1 MGTKETVT
9 LLDALR
15 ESLKRALRSA
25 EGTAEPVAL
34 LWTDADG
41 QWRSLIPK
49 LRPELSQLYSLGRFD
64 RSTRSGPVIW
74 LKCVVGRAV
83 AEDAPPPG
91 TVPIL
96 YLPGVSRQELR
107 ASGDCRAELQPLIEL
122 QFRGKVWH
130 QANGRDWTVE
140 AFLSSGDGLGLDIAQ
155 DARTRDALLRALPV
169 LAETPVEGLRG
180 RHLEADDFDKLTV
193 PDIVR
198 DLLRWM
204 SDPEGFEK
212 SCQPAG
218 WQSFRNICKQ
228 EFGLDPENDGAAAA
242 ASALMQG
249 GGRWDDVWTRFC
261 EAPRVYA
268 GVSRLLR
275 EPMAGQGLL
284 ALDPSR
290 RPIVND
296 EAEERLRREL
306 EQVANQPHAQACERV
321 LELEKEHG
329 PRRQWV
335 WAQLG
340 ESPYAMALAS
350 LARLAGLAQSPLGGP
365 SVEAMAEGY
374 ASQGWR
380 CDRAAM
386 EALSSAKGAREANV
400 VTWVVRVLYA
410 PWLDA
415 CTRHFQEVMSGYAG
429 GASIPVPVV
438 KGEKEIC
445 VLFVDGLRFDL
456 GGILQEKLEGRSL
469 RVHLNHRLAPV
480 PTVTATA
487 KPCATPISDCIRK
500 DSPGDEFTPMFRESG
515 QPASTPRLREE
526 MQKSGVEVVETDE
539 AGNPST
545 SPLGSWTETA
555 RLDELGHKLGSEL
568 AAQIDSQ
575 LERIADRVFELL
587 ESGWRKVRV
596 VTDHGWLLMPGGL
609 PKVELPAYLVATRWA
624 RCASITAEGSPNL
637 PTYPWYWNPQ
647 IRIACPPWIG
657 SFFAGSEYAH
667 GGVSFQE
674 CVVPELSVERGE
686 AGLEAV
692 IQSVQWRG
700 MRCRVSVRSNE
711 PGVRADLRLNW
722 KQPATSIVAE
732 VKSIGPAGEASLAV
746 KDDRHE
752 GAAAMVVLLD
762 PSGKVLDR
770 RSTSV
775 GEGR

>member
-1 MGTKETVT
+1 MKAKGTIT

-15 ESLKRALRSA
+15 ESLKRSLRSP
-25 EGTAEPVAL
+25 EGSADAVAL
-34 LWTDADG
+34 LWTDAEG

-49 LRPELSQLYSLGRFD
+49 LRLELPQLYSLGRFD
-64 RSTRSGPVIW
+64 RPSRSGPVIW
-74 LKCVVGRAV
+74 LKCVVERAV
-83 AEDAPPPG
+83 PEDAPPQG

-96 YLPGVSRQELR
+96 YLPGVIRQELR
-107 ASGDCRAELQPLIEL
+107 ASGDCRPEFQPLIEL
-122 QFRGKVWH
+122 QFRGRVWH
-130 QANGRDWTVE
+130 QANGRDWTVD
-140 AFLSSGDGLGLDIAQ
+140 AFLSSADGLGLDVAQ
-155 DARTRDALLRALPV
+155 DAVTRDAMLRALPV
-169 LAETPVEGLRG
+169 LAETPLEGLRG
-180 RHLEADDFDKLTV
+180 RRLEADDFDRLSV

-198 DLLRWM
+198 DVLRWM

-284 ALDPSR
+284 ALDASR
-290 RPIVND
+290 RPNMND
-296 EAEERLRREL
+296 EAEERLRQGLL
-306 EQVANQPHAQACERV
+306 EGSKLPHGQACDRI
-321 LELEKEHG
+321 LALEKEHG

-335 WAQLG
+335 WAQLE
-340 ESPYAMALAS
+340 ESPYAIALAS
-350 LARLAGLAQSPLGGP
+350 LARLAALAQSPLGGA
-365 SVEAMAEGY
+365 SVDAMADGY

-380 CDRAAM
+380 CDRAAL
-386 EALSSAKGAREANV
+386 EALSSAKRAKEANV
-400 VTWVVRVLYA
+400 VTGTVRALYG

-415 CTRHFQEVMSGYAG
+415 CTRRFQELMLHDAG
-429 GASIPVPVV
+429 GALVPVSV
-438 KGEKEIC
+438 AKGEKEVC

-456 GGILQEKLEGRSL
+456 GSVLQEKLEGRSL

-487 KPCATPISDCIRK
+487 KPFATPVSDQIRK
-500 DSPGDEFTPMFRESG
+500 DSPGDEFTPMFREDG
-515 QPASTPRLREE
+515 QLASTLRLQEK
-526 MQKSGVEVVETDE
+526 MQKSGVEVVGTDE
-539 AGNPST
+539 PGNPST

-555 RLDELGHKLGSEL
+555 HLDELGHKLGVDL

-575 LERIADRVFELL
+575 LERVADRVFELL
-587 ESGWRKVRV
+587 ESGWRRVRV

-609 PKVELPAYLVATRWA
+609 PKVELPAYLVATKWA

-637 PTYPWYWNPQ
+637 PTYPWYWNPEV
-647 IRIACPPWIG
+647 RIACPPGIG

-667 GGVSFQE
+667 GGVSLQE

-692 IQSVQWRG
+692 IQNVVWHG
-700 MRCRVSVRSNE
+700 MRCRVSVQSNE
-711 PGVRADLRLNW
+711 PTVRLDLRLNW
-722 KQPATSIVAE
+722 KQPATSIVAGG
-732 VKSIGPAGEASLAV
+732 KSIGPSGEASLAV
-746 KDDRHE
+746 IDDRHE

-762 PSGKVLDR
+762 SSGKVLDR